1 LAKAGQ
7 AAPRACLAEA
17 RRAKAGRRAN
27 DSSALYETAVIS
39 VHAPPKPVTT
49 PRFQDFQ
56 PVSAEASAAALRITL
71 PDGKV
76 LPFAHAVTGADIAAA
91 IGPGLAKAALAI
103 QVNGKQW
110 DLFRPIGSD
119 ARVRIITRRDPE
131 ALELIRHDAAH
142 VLAMAVQE
150 LFPGTQVTIGPAI
163 EDGFYYDFARD
174 AAFTPDDLP
183 KIEARM
189 HEIVARDLPTRRT
202 VWPRDEAIRHFEEIG
217 EHYKA
222 ELIRDLPSSDEISI
236 YYHGDWHDLC
246 RGPHFTST
254 GRIGQAFKLTK
265 IAGAYW
271 RGDARN
277 AQLQRIYGTAWR
289 DEKELDAYL
298 KRIEEAEKRDHR
310 RLGRE
315 MNLFH
320 MQEEAVGQV
329 FWHPKGYT
337 LYHLLE
343 DYLRRKLSRS
353 GYREVKT
360 PLLIDRK
367 LWEMSGH
374 WANFRQ
380 HMFVAEVEDEKK
392 TLAVKPM
399 NCPAHVQIFKQGTKS
414 YRELPLRLAEF
425 GSCHRYEPSGALHG
439 IMRVRAFTQDDAHI
453 FCTHEQIADETVA
466 FCRLLTE
473 VYRDLGFEDVH
484 VKLATRPDN
493 RIGSDAVWQLAED
506 ALESSTRQAGLNFTI
521 NPGEG
526 AFYGPKLEFVL
537 RDSIGREWQC
547 GTLQVDFNTAERLG
561 ASYIAEDGA
570 KHPPVM
576 LHRAILGS
584 LERFIG
590 VMIEHY
596 AGKFP
601 LWLSPVQA
609 VIATVVSDADAYAT
623 EAAAELQAAGMRVE
637 TDLRNEK
644 INYKVREHSLAK
656 VPYLLVVGRREAE
669 NRTLMLRK
677 LGSDAQE
684 SLALSAA
691 VPILVQEATPPDS
704 RT

>member
-1 LAKAGQ
+1 M
-7 AAPRACLAEA
+7 
-17 RRAKAGRRAN
+17 
-27 DSSALYETAVIS
+27 SSTAS
-39 VHAPPKPVTT
+39 
-49 PRFQDFQ
+49 
-56 PVSAEASAAALRITL
+56 EASVNVTL

-76 LPFAHAVTGADIAAA
+76 LTFTRGVTGADIAAS
-91 IGPGLAKAALAI
+91 IGPGLAKAALALT
-103 QVNGKQW
+103 VDGKEW
-110 DLFRPIGSD
+110 DIFRPLEQD
-119 ARVRIITRRDPE
+119 AKIRIITRKDPE
-131 ALELIRHDAAH
+131 ALELIRHDTAH

-150 LFPGTQVTIGPAI
+150 LFPGTQVTIGPSI

-174 AAFTPDDLP
+174 EPFTPDDLP
-183 KIEARM
+183 KIEAKMR
-189 HEIVARDLPTRRT
+189 EIVARDLPTRRA

-217 EHYKA
+217 EKYKA
-222 ELIRDLPSSDEISI
+222 ELIRDLPASEPISI

-246 RGPHFTST
+246 RGPHFAST
-254 GRIGQAFKLTK
+254 GKIGQGFKLTK
-265 IAGAYW
+265 LAGAYW
-271 RGDARN
+271 RGDAKN

-289 DEKELDAYL
+289 DEKELEAYL

-310 RLGRE
+310 KLGKE

-329 FWHPKGYT
+329 FWHPKGFA

-343 DYLRRKLSRS
+343 DYVRRKLGRS
-353 GYREVKT
+353 GYNEVKT

-367 LWEMSGH
+367 LWELSGH
-374 WANFRQ
+374 WENYRE
-380 HMFVAEVEDEKK
+380 HMFVAEVEDEKR

-399 NCPAHVQIFKQGTKS
+399 NCPGHVQIFKQGTKS

-453 FCTHEQIADETVA
+453 FCTHDQITDETIA
-466 FCRLLTE
+466 FCRLLLE
-473 VYRDLGFEDVH
+473 IYRDLGFEDVR
-484 VKLATRPDN
+484 VKLATRPEN
-493 RIGSDAVWQLAED
+493 RIGSDAVWDQAES
-506 ALESSTRQAGLNFTI
+506 ALKEATKTAGLDYAL

-537 RDSIGREWQC
+537 RDSIGRDWQC
-547 GTLQVDFNTAERLG
+547 GTLQVDFNTADRLG

-584 LERFIG
+584 MERFLG
-590 VMIEHY
+590 VLIEHY

-601 LWLSPVQA
+601 LWLAPVQA
-609 VIATVVSDADAYAT
+609 VVATVVSDADSYAK
-623 EAAAELQAAGMRVE
+623 EAVAALQAAGLRVE

-656 VPYLLVVGRREAE
+656 VPYLLVAGRREAE
-669 NRTLMLRK
+669 NKTLTVRR

-684 SLALSAA
+684 NLALSA
-691 VPILVQEATPPDS
+691 VVHMLNGEAAPPDLK
-704 RT
+704 